1 MIPRQGQDAGIKNL
15 GSTPRS
21 GEKKISI
28 VAFPVW
34 NTRTHRQRCPA
45 SGGGL
50 ALTSKGWLAFALSR
64 RRQTTMPIQLES
76 GLRQVDCVE
85 GDVRCVT
92 VLGGKEGG
100 GIKVVY

>member
-1 MIPRQGQDAGIKNL
+1 
-15 GSTPRS
+15 
-21 GEKKISI
+21 
-28 VAFPVW
+28 
-34 NTRTHRQRCPA
+34 
-45 SGGGL
+45 
-50 ALTSKGWLAFALSR
+50 
-64 RRQTTMPIQLES
+64 MPIQLES